1 MTEVTLIDMV
11 IRLSIAAA
19 CGMVVGMEREVK
31 ERPAGLRTFTL
42 ISIGAAS
49 FTLIVLEVVEQFL
62 LLKDEDMIAID
73 PTRII
78 KGVIGGI
85 GFLGA
90 GAIIQSQGRVVG
102 VTTGASIWVSG
113 AIGVACGFGLLKLA
127 GLITAMIFLI
137 LWGLGSIERRY
148 IK

>member
-19 CGMVVGMEREVK
+19 CGMVVGIEREVK

-42 ISIGAAS
+42 ISLGAAS
-49 FTLIVLEVVEQFL
+49 FTLIVLEVVGQFL
-62 LLKDEDMIAID
+62 LLGNEEMIAID

-113 AIGVACGFGLLKLA
+113 AIGVACGFGLLELA
-127 GLITAMIFLI
+127 GLITAMVFLI
-137 LWGLGSIERRY
+137 LWGLGSIEKHY